1 MLHDNNRWL
10 RRIALGLAF
19 ASVLVAG
26 RVSAAAATA
35 PIQDAYL
42 GDVFVRPGESLGGPD
57 GGPTTNRGGLE
68 FQETLPVALVGAT
81 TRENDEQLAI
91 DHALE
96 AQAQGGLS
104 GYLVDVAEALVSSA
118 APLRGAASARVAVT
132 GSSLDGDQIAIQN
145 AIDEAKAQGALSAY
159 PTPPWGWTD
168 RD

>member
-57 GGPTTNRGGLE
+57 GGPTTNRGGLKS
-68 FQETLPVALVGAT
+68 QETLPVALVGT
-81 TRENDEQLAI
+81 TARENDEQLAV

-96 AQAQGGLS
+96 ARAQGGLS
-104 GYLVDVAEALVSSA
+104 GYLVDVADVLVGSA
-118 APLRGAASARVAVT
+118 APLRGQSSAPGAVRD
-132 GSSLDGDQIAIQN
+132 SSLDGDQIAIQN
-145 AIDEAKAQGALSAY
+145 AIEAQAQGLSGY
-159 PTPPWGWTD
+159 PTPPWAGTD